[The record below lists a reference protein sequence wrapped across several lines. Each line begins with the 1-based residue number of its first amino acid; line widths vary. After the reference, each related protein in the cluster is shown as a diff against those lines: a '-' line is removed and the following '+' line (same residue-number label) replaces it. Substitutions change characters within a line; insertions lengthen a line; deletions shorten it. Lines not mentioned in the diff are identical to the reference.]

1 MNVQPVSSGSVS
13 AGRPAVQDAGPVPK
27 ADTTPRQTSPSE
39 IPKSARDAQELSA
52 KAIEE
57 AVDKVAQFVAQT
69 SSEINISVDRDS
81 GMRIVKV
88 VDTETKEVLRQIP
101 SEEVVAIAQALDKL
115 QGLFLRDKA

>member
-1 MNVQPVSSGSVS
+1 MNVPSVSSSSVMAGSPV
-13 AGRPAVQDAGPVPK
+13 VQDAAPVQK
-27 ADTTPRQTSPSE
+27 ADTTSRQPPVSE
-39 IPKSARDAQELSA
+39 IPRTARNAQELSA

-101 SEEVVAIAQALDKL
+101 SEEVVAIAQVLDKL